1 MKCRFSHADYQPE
14 TEEWSCPNCGE
25 REVFK
30 ILDVSPYHESDCDL
44 LHDSDQVMCAICAS
58 EYTGEELS
66 EILYQKSQMAPFK
79 AMVDFFLR
87 ESESGPTTRQIAEQL
102 AKKLS
107 EANDA

>member
-1 MKCRFSHADYQPE
+1 MVK
-14 TEEWSCPNCGE
+14 
-25 REVFK
+25 
-30 ILDVSPYHESDCDL
+30 HE
-44 LHDSDQVMCAICAS
+44 
-58 EYTGEELS
+58 
-66 EILYQKSQMAPFK
+66 KSQMAPFK